1 MGRLIWLLPPL
12 LGLLA
17 FGVFR
22 SLGGPRPA
30 AEAAVAAVDP
40 EPRPSTG
47 RRDVPGLLEEFEAE
61 WSTIE
66 RSDKLAILG
75 LDTAALRARLLE
87 LKKKFDTLPA
97 DTGWDVRLR
106 MIESMKAMAREL
118 GKRQQG
124 EAFTWILEAVPDLRV
139 AAMEG
144 WAESAPDSALE
155 AVIASERPM
164 PCEVPTLMRLLQHQ
178 ADRSAAALTAACAA
192 VPWDLFLEHPMN
204 PFFGDPFGVAFTFPH
219 DGDLR
224 PWLHSGDLEKL
235 AREGIEVGNVYAT
248 WARQDPAEA
257 LARLDSF
264 PDLHPPEPG
273 RRIGEILQA
282 GADQPQ
288 HQEAIRAALVSM
300 PAEDL
305 REIVDRLGEYRQL
318 EPEHADQLERLYP
331 VLAVPDE

>member
-124 EAFTWILEAVPDLRV
+124 EALEWILEAMPDLRI
-139 AAMEG
+139 AAMAG
-144 WAESAPDSALE
+144 WAESGPDSALE
-155 AVIASERPM
+155 AVIASERSM
-164 PCEVPTLMRLLQHQ
+164 PCDTATLIEMLQHQ
-178 ADRSAAALTAACAA
+178 ADRGAAELLDACRR
-192 VPWDLFLEHPMN
+192 VPWDLFFYGDN
-204 PFFGDPFGVAFTFPH
+204 RSFGISDPFGQIMELPEGADVA
-219 DGDLR
+219 
-224 PWLHSGDLEKL
+224 PWVESGALVEM
-235 AREGIEVGNVYAT
+235 ATEGVLIHNVFAA
-248 WARQDPAEA
+248 WAAQDPAAA
-257 LARLDSF
+257 LARWETM
-264 PDLHPPEPG
+264 PDLHPLTPCRRVAQILHPG
-273 RRIGEILQA
+273 TESPAKL
-282 GADQPQ
+282 
-288 HQEAIRAALVSM
+288 EAIHRALQNLS
-300 PAEDL
+300 
-305 REIVDRLGEYRQL
+305 
-318 EPEHADQLERLYP
+318 PE
-331 VLAVPDE
+331 